1 MKIEINT
8 KYKKNSLLLS
18 IATIVVG
25 ALLFTNPEEFI
36 KILSYILGA
45 IFLIYSISQFI
56 FYYKSKLNIT
66 LISAV
71 ATFIIGFIF
80 FFLASAIEVAIR
92 YLIGAWLLF
101 TGITKLIDTLSY
113 PNKDNYFVTNLI
125 IAILIMIIGFYII
138 LVSNII
144 LSTIG
149 IIIMIYGSL
158 EVTNYIVNLFEQ
170 KKEKKEEKI
179 KDAVIINKNKKD

>member
-66 LISAV
+66 LVSAV

-158 EVTNYIVNLFEQ
+158 EVTNCIVNLFEQ